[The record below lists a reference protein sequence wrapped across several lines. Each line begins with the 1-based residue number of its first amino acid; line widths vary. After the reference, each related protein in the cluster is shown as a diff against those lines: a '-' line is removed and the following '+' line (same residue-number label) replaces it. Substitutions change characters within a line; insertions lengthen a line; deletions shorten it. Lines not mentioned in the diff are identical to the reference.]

1 MQDVIVNDLA
11 EAFAKVFNRLDDR
24 LANIERLLIENGI
37 PATEFESEQFLS
49 LKQAAE
55 FLDIFENR
63 LRSMV
68 TWGEIPF
75 YETKAGTYFS
85 TKDLKEWIKSGGR
98 KKTRAE
104 RKVEVENSIPTE
116 QRQQEYRQ
124 AKALKEQGKTN
135 DHIARSLKYDS
146 KEDVMQLFAEAKK
159 HGYAKV

>member
-98 KKTRAE
+98 KKTRG
-104 RKVEVENSIPTE
+104 RKES
-116 QRQQEYRQ
+116 
-124 AKALKEQGKTN
+124 
-135 DHIARSLKYDS
+135 
-146 KEDVMQLFAEAKK
+146 
-159 HGYAKV
+159 